1 MGLNV
6 IISIQVFQHCWL
18 LFSTLST
25 ETRADPHISPFTPFS
40 LPLCLFI
47 YFTSLSEVKLSSWT
61 PKQILERLARFVFT
75 IPDRRRGRE
84 GGREGR
90 NWLSLKVVVV
100 MRRGVRWVLSGKYR
114 DLIEWWRWR
123 YSHVT
128 TVSTTDLHV
137 VITDLSRFISFNY
150 VDLYNSIVLE
160 TF

>member
-25 ETRADPHISPFTPFS
+25 ETRADPHTSHPSHPSVSPSACSYISHLSVKWSSAREPQNKYLNDWPD
-40 LPLCLFI
+40 LFLQFPI
-47 YFTSLSEVKLSSWT
+47 E
-61 PKQILERLARFVFT
+61 
-75 IPDRRRGRE
+75 GE

-150 VDLYNSIVLE
+150 VDL
-160 TF
+160 

>member
-1 MGLNV
+1 MTHGAERNNINSSVPTLLTVVFNPLNRDQ
-6 IISIQVFQHCWL
+6 SRPSHL
-18 LFSTLST
+18 TLHTLQS
-25 ETRADPHISPFTPFS
+25 PPLPVHIFHISQWSSAREPQNKYLNDWPD
-40 LPLCLFI
+40 LFLQFPI
-47 YFTSLSEVKLSSWT
+47 E
-61 PKQILERLARFVFT
+61 
-75 IPDRRRGRE
+75 GE

-123 YSHVT
+123 YSHVMA
-128 TVSTTDLHV
+128 VSTTDLHV

-150 VDLYNSIVLE
+150 VDLYNSIVSE